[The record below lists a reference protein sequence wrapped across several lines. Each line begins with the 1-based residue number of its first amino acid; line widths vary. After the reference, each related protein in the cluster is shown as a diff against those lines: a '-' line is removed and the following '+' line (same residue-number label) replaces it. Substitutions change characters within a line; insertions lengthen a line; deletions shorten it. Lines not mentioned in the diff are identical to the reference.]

1 VTATQR
7 AHAQIK
13 NMVRGNAYIMAFS
26 DAFVVVSALLLAGA
40 VLVWLCYRAKAVPGT
55 IAH

>member
-13 NMVRGNAYIMAFS
+13 NMVRGNAYMMAFS